1 MVTLANRVKQAIT
14 AVASSGTGTLT
25 LGAAS
30 TGYQTLADANVA
42 TGSTV
47 RYTIENATGGGW
59 ELGSG
64 VYTAS
69 GTTLTRTPTESSN
82 SGNAITATTDSIVF
96 ITAAAADIG
105 SMAWQSAW
113 PSDPATDNI
122 AIGSTA
128 LASVQSGGT
137 GNVAVGSEAG
147 DSITTGDYNVC
158 VGYKSGEALTSNLG
172 SVAIG
177 YYTLNSTAG
186 SYQVAIG
193 YKALKQSSGAYNV
206 AIGYEAMDNSTGV
219 AASGSNCI
227 AIGYRAGYNNGSNA
241 SQISIGVN
249 ANKGVGGGT
258 GRVSI
263 GDSAGYNGTGTY
275 CTAVGDDAGYRWSGG
290 SYNTALG
297 TGAGSYYSTTA
308 HGFFTGSNNTLLG
321 KQAMVASASSSN
333 QIGLGNSSVTALY
346 CQDSSISAASDE
358 RDKTAIKDIAWG
370 LDFINDVRPVSFTWN
385 RRDKAQGTRRQVGF
399 IAQELYDV
407 ELKHSSTK
415 TTGIVDFTNPDSLSV
430 APAKMLPMA
439 IRAIQQLSD
448 KIDALEARLA
458 KLET

>member
-1 MVTLANRVKQAIT
+1 MTKFANRAKMSISSTGTGNVTLNA
-14 AVASSGTGTLT
+14 AVA
-25 LGAAS
+25 
-30 TGYQTLADANVA
+30 GYQTFAAAGIVDTDVIRYIIEDGTAWEIGTGLMSSSA
-42 TGSTV
+42 TVMARTV
-47 RYTIENATGGGW
+47 G
-59 ELGSG
+59 
-64 VYTAS
+64 
-69 GTTLTRTPTESSN
+69 ESSN
-82 SGNAITATTDSIVF
+82 SNAALDLTSAAKVLIGLTAGDLSGG
-96 ITAAAADIG
+96 D
-105 SMAWQSAW
+105 MAWQSAW
-113 PSDPATDNI
+113 PSDPDTNNI

-137 GNVAVGSEAG
+137 GNVAVGPEAG

-158 VGYKSGEALTSNLG
+158 VGYKSGEALTSNNG

-177 YYTLNSTAG
+177 YYTLNGTAG

-193 YKALKQSSGAYNV
+193 YKALKQSSAAYNV

-227 AIGYRAGYNNGSNA
+227 AIGYRAGYNSGSNV

-249 ANKGVGGGT
+249 ANAGSGGT

-263 GDSAGYNGTGTY
+263 GDGAGYNGNGQY
-275 CTAVGDDAGYRWSGG
+275 CTAVGDDAGYRWSSG
-290 SYNTALG
+290 SYNSAFG
-297 TGAGSYYSTTA
+297 QGAGSYYSTTN

-321 KQAMVASASSSN
+321 NRAMVASASSSN
-333 QIGLGNSSVTALY
+333 QIGLGNSSVSALY

-370 LDFINDVRPVSFTWN
+370 LDFIKDVRPVSFTWN
-385 RRDKAQGTRRQVGF
+385 RRDQAQGTRRQVGF

-415 TTGIVDFTNPDSLSV
+415 TTSIVDFTNPDSLSV

>member
-1 MVTLANRVKQAIT
+1 MVTLANRVKHTIS

-30 TGYQTLADANVA
+30 TGYQGLADAAGVA
-42 TGSTV
+42 DGATL

-69 GTTLTRTPTESSN
+69 GTTLTRTPSESSN
-82 SGNAITATTDSIVF
+82 SGNAITATTDSTVF
-96 ITAAAADIG
+96 ITASAADIG
-105 SMAWQSAW
+105 DMAWQSAW
-113 PSDPATDNI
+113 PSDPSSNNI

-128 LASVQSGGT
+128 LASLQSGGT
-137 GNVAVGSEAG
+137 GNVAVGPEAG

-158 VGYKSGEALTSNLG
+158 VGYKSGEALATNTG
-172 SVAIG
+172 TVAIG
-177 YYTLNSTAG
+177 YYTLEASAG
-186 SYQVAIG
+186 DGQVAIG
-193 YKALKQSSGAYNV
+193 YGA
-206 AIGYEAMDNSTGV
+206 AKSSTGV
-219 AASGSNCI
+219 YNISIGYDSMGNSSGSSVSGSNCI
-227 AIGYRAGYNNGSNA
+227 AIGYQAGYNGGSSAN
-241 SQISIGVN
+241 QISIGTRTN
-249 ANKGVGGGT
+249 RGVGGGT

-263 GDSAGYNGTGTY
+263 GTDAGHNGTGTY
-275 CTAVGDDAGYRWSGG
+275 CTAVGHNAGYRWSSGAN
-290 SYNTALG
+290 NTALG
-297 TGAGSYYSTTA
+297 YNAAGTTQS
-308 HGFFTGSNNTLLG
+308 GFFTGTNNTLLG
-321 KQAMVASASSSN
+321 YQATAPAGSSSN
-333 QIGLGNSSVTALY
+333 QFVLGNSSVSALY

-370 LDFINDVRPVSFTWN
+370 LDFIKDVRPVSFTWN
-385 RRDKAQGTRRQVGF
+385 RRDGAQGTRRQVGF

-439 IRAIQQLSD
+439 IKAIQQLSN
-448 KIDALEARLA
+448 KIDVLEARLA

>member
-1 MVTLANRVKQAIT
+1 MVTLANRVKQTIT
-14 AVASSGTGTLT
+14 AVANSGTGTLT

-30 TGYQTLADANVA
+30 DGYQTLADAAGVSS
-42 TGSTV
+42 GDTV
-47 RYTIENATGGGW
+47 RYTIEGPSDAW
-59 ELGSG
+59 ELGQG
-64 VYTAS
+64 VYTSS
-69 GTTLTRTPTESSN
+69 GTTLTRTPSESSN

-113 PSDPATDNI
+113 PSDPATNNI

-137 GNVAVGSEAG
+137 GNVAVGPEAG

-158 VGYKSGEALTSNLG
+158 VGHKSGEALTSNNG
-172 SVAIG
+172 SIAIG

-193 YKALKQSSGAYNV
+193 YKALKKSSGLYNV

-219 AASGSNCI
+219 AASGSNNI
-227 AIGYRAGYNNGSNA
+227 AIGFRAGYNTGSNA

-249 ANKGVGGGT
+249 ANKGGGGT

-263 GDSAGYNGTGTY
+263 GDGAGYSGSGTY